1 MTHDEVIARLVAD
14 RAVFDAKVGAIL
26 PERLSD
32 EPQGHDHSPR
42 DIVFHVGAYEELIVE
57 RLRSARMGETTVLDR
72 DRDGWEAFN
81 DRVWAEAA
89 EADPADMLDRS
100 RVIFGDLLQEVRKLS
115 DAELV
120 EVTGITEH
128 IDPAWLD
135 GRTLAELIALDG
147 FDHYR
152 MHYAALEAAATG

>member
-1 MTHDEVIARLVAD
+1 MTHDEMIARFVAD

-32 EPQGHDHSPR
+32 VPEGHDHSPR
-42 DIVFHVGAYEELIVE
+42 DIIFHVSAYEELIVE
-57 RLRSARMGETTVLDR
+57 RLRSAREGEMTAFDR

-81 DRVWAEAA
+81 DRIWAEAA
-89 EADPADMLDRS
+89 EADPVDVLDRA
-100 RVIFGDLLQEVRKLS
+100 RTVFGDLLQEVRGLG
-115 DAELV
+115 DAELT

-135 GRTLAELIALDG
+135 SRTLAELIALDG

-152 MHYAALEAAATG
+152 MHYTTLEAAATR